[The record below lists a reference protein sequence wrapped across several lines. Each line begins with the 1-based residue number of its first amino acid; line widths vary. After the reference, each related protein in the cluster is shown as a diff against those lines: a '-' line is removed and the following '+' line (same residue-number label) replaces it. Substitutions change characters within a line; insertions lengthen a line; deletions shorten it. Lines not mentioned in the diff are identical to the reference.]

1 MTLDFNPRPGIAER
15 INAAV
20 DAALEAERAATPP
33 RDYLGGSRL
42 GHPCERAL
50 QFEFVGAPKD
60 EGRDFTGQTL
70 RIFAIGHQLEDLAI
84 RWLRAA
90 GLDLYTRKGN
100 RPDGAQFGF
109 KAAGGCIRG
118 HVDGIIAD
126 APAALGLRIPA
137 LWECKTMNA
146 KNWRDTVARGVSV
159 AKPVYAAQIALYQA
173 YMEATVPGISA
184 APALFTA
191 INKDTAELHHE
202 LVPFDADLAQRM
214 SDRGVRIL
222 RATDAGELLPR
233 IARNPDFFEC
243 RFCPWS
249 ERCWSLP
256 A

>member
-1 MTLDFNPRPGIAER
+1 
-15 INAAV
+15 
-20 DAALEAERAATPP
+20 
-33 RDYLGGSRL
+33 
-42 GHPCERAL
+42 
-50 QFEFVGAPKD
+50 
-60 EGRDFTGQTL
+60 
-70 RIFAIGHQLEDLAI
+70 
-84 RWLRAA
+84 
-90 GLDLYTRKGN
+90 LYTRKGN

-109 KAAGGCIRG
+109 KVAGGRIRG

-126 APAALGLRIPA
+126 APAALGLRTPA

-146 KNWRDTVARGVSV
+146 RNWRDTVARGVSV

-173 YMEATVPGISA
+173 YMEGTVPGISA

-222 RATDAGELLPR
+222 QATDAGELLPR
-233 IARNPDFFEC
+233 IARSPDFFEC

>member
-1 MTLDFNPRPGIAER
+1 MLDFNKRPSMVER

-33 RDYLGGSRL
+33 RDYLGASRL
-42 GHPCERAL
+42 GHACERAL
-50 QFEFVGAPKD
+50 QFEFAGAPKD
-60 EGRDFTGQTL
+60 EGQNFSGRSL

-100 RPDGAQFGF
+100 RADGEQFGF
-109 KAAGGCIRG
+109 SVAGGRIRG
-118 HVDGIIAD
+118 HVDGIVAE
-126 APAALGLRIPA
+126 APAALGLRTPA

-146 KNWRDTVARGVSV
+146 KNWRETVAKGVTV

-173 YMEATVPGISA
+173 YMEATVPGICA
-184 APALFTA
+184 NPALFTA

-233 IARNPDFFEC
+233 IAASRDFFEC
-243 RFCPWS
+243 RFCPWA

>member
-1 MTLDFNPRPGIAER
+1 MLDFNPRPSMAER
-15 INAAV
+15 INALV
-20 DAALEAERAATPP
+20 DAALIAEREATPP
-33 RDYLGGSRL
+33 RTYLGASRL
-42 GHPCERAL
+42 GHACERAL
-50 QFEFVGAPKD
+50 QFEFAGAPKD
-60 EGRDFTGQTL
+60 EGADFGGQTL

-100 RPDGAQFGF
+100 RPDGGQFGF
-109 KAAGGCIRG
+109 SVAGGRIRG
-118 HVDGIIAD
+118 HVDGIVAE
-126 APAALGLRIPA
+126 APAALGLRAPA

-146 KNWRDTVARGVSV
+146 KNWRETVAKGVTV

-173 YMEATVPGISA
+173 YMEATVPGISSN
-184 APALFTA
+184 PALFTA

-214 SDRGVRIL
+214 SDRAVRIL

-233 IARNPDFFEC
+233 IAANRDFFEC
-243 RFCPWS
+243 RFCPWA
-249 ERCWSLP
+249 ERCWGLP

>member
-1 MTLDFNPRPGIAER
+1 LTLDFNHRPGIAER

-20 DAALEAERAATPP
+20 DAALDAERAATPP

-60 EGRDFTGQTL
+60 EGREFTGQTL

-109 KAAGGCIRG
+109 SVARGRIRG
-118 HVDGIIAD
+118 HVDGVIAD
-126 APAALGLRIPA
+126 APAALGLRTPA

-159 AKPVYAAQIALYQA
+159 AKPVYASQIALYQA
-173 YMEATVPGISA
+173 YMEGTVPGISA

-202 LVPFDADLAQRM
+202 LVPFDAALAQRM

-222 RATDAGELLPR
+222 QATDAGELLPR

>member
-1 MTLDFNPRPGIAER
+1 MLDFNHRPSMADR
-15 INAAV
+15 LNALV

-42 GHPCERAL
+42 GHGCERAL
-50 QFEFVGAPKD
+50 QFEFTATPKD
-60 EGRDFTGQTL
+60 DGADFAGQTL
-70 RIFAIGHQLEDLAI
+70 RIFAIGHALEDLAI

-90 GLDLYTRKGN
+90 GLDLYTRKA
-100 RPDGAQFGF
+100 DGGQFGF
-109 KAAGGCIRG
+109 AVAGGRVRG
-118 HVDGIIAD
+118 HVDGIIAA
-126 APAALGLRIPA
+126 APAALGLRLPA

-146 KNWRDTVARGVSV
+146 RNWRETVAKGVTV

-173 YMEATVPGISA
+173 YMEASVPGISA

-214 SDRGVRIL
+214 SDRAVRLL

-233 IARNPDFFEC
+233 VAATRDFLDC
-243 RFCPWS
+243 RFCPWA
-249 ERCWSLP
+249 ERCWILR